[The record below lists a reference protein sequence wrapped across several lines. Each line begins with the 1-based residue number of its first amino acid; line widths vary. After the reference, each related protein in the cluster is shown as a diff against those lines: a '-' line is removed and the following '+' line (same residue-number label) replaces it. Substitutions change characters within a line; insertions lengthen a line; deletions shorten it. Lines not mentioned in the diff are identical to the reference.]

1 MPDNLP
7 AQPESGVPPDY
18 DVQPME
24 AFDIL
29 TQAGL
34 PARNAFRLI
43 KIIEE
48 MASANLIHR
57 FELKLEA
64 QNAKLEAHNAKLE
77 AQNAT
82 LEAQNSKFN
91 LLLWFI
97 GLGTAILATFI
108 AAF

>member
-1 MPDNLP
+1 MP
-7 AQPESGVPPDY
+7 G
-18 DVQPME
+18 
-24 AFDIL
+24 
-29 TQAGL
+29 
-34 PARNAFRLI
+34 RNAFRLI

-64 QNAKLEAHNAKLE
+64 HNAKLE

-91 LLLWFI
+91 LLLWWVFPNYC
-97 GLGTAILATFI
+97 GWHGYLTHSG
-108 AAF
+108 

>member
-1 MPDNLP
+1 
-7 AQPESGVPPDY
+7 
-18 DVQPME
+18 
-24 AFDIL
+24 
-29 TQAGL
+29 
-34 PARNAFRLI
+34 
-43 KIIEE
+43 

-64 QNAKLEAHNAKLE
+64 QNAKLEAH
-77 AQNAT
+77 NAT

>member
-1 MPDNLP
+1 
-7 AQPESGVPPDY
+7 
-18 DVQPME
+18 
-24 AFDIL
+24 
-29 TQAGL
+29 
-34 PARNAFRLI
+34 
-43 KIIEE
+43 

>member
-1 MPDNLP
+1 
-7 AQPESGVPPDY
+7 
-18 DVQPME
+18 
-24 AFDIL
+24 
-29 TQAGL
+29 
-34 PARNAFRLI
+34 
-43 KIIEE
+43 

-57 FELKLEA
+57 FEL
-64 QNAKLEAHNAKLE
+64 KLE